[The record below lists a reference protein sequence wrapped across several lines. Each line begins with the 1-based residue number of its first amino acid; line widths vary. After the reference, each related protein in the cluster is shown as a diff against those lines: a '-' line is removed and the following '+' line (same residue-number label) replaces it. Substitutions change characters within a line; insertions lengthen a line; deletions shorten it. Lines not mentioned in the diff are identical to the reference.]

1 MMYLMFGLMVVLLIL
16 SFPMMVPLVLAPLV
30 TVAVYY
36 PKIDAV
42 TMAQQILGGVRP
54 MSLVAVPMFIFAADI
69 ISSGQAARRLTD
81 LVLCFLG
88 HIKGGL
94 AITTAAACTAFGAV
108 SGSCQAT
115 VVAIGGPMRPRL
127 IEDGYGEGFSTALL
141 INAAGIAL
149 LIPPS
154 IGMIIYGVVTGS
166 SVGEMF
172 IAGIGPGFLVFML
185 FSLYCYYD
193 AWRRKIPIHPK
204 SSWKER
210 GQALKKAVMALGF
223 PIIILGGIYTGL
235 TSPTEASAIAVFYA
249 FVVEVVIYRNLKLKD
264 IYRIA
269 LSTGLVTGVVFIL
282 LAMGAVFSW
291 VVGFA
296 RIPDQI
302 LPSILG
308 EAPSM
313 VSLLVVISI
322 AYLIAC
328 MFVDSI
334 VAIMILS
341 PIFHPKVIALGI
353 DPVLVGILVTM
364 QVAIGA
370 VTPPFGCNIFT
381 AMAIYKQPY
390 GSAVSKVWGFLF
402 LYVVSV
408 ALIIAFP
415 QIALFL
421 RDMAFSK

>member
-1 MMYLMFGLMVVLLIL
+1 MMLMMFGLMCVFLIL
-16 SFPMMVPLVLAPLV
+16 SFPMMVPLILAPLV

-36 PKIDAV
+36 PRLDAV
-42 TMAQQILGGVRP
+42 TMAQQMLGGVRP

-81 LVLCFLG
+81 LVLSFLG

-94 AITTAAACTAFGAV
+94 AITTAAACTVFGAV

-154 IGMIIYGVVTGS
+154 IAMIIYGVVTGS

-172 IAGIGPGFLVFML
+172 IAGVGPGLLVFLVF
-185 FSLYCYYD
+185 SVYCYYY
-193 AWRRKIPIHPK
+193 AWRKKVPTHPK
-204 SSWKER
+204 STWKER
-210 GQALKKAVMALGF
+210 GRAFKKAFMALGF
-223 PIIILGGIYTGL
+223 PVVILGGIYTGL
-235 TSPTEASAIAVFYA
+235 TSPTEASAMAVLYA
-249 FVVEVVIYRNLKLKD
+249 FVVEVVICRNLSLKD

-269 LSTGLVTGVVFIL
+269 LSTGVVTGVVFVL

-291 VVGFA
+291 LVGFA

-308 EAPSM
+308 ASPTAIYLM
-313 VSLLVVISI
+313 AVISI
-322 AYLIAC
+322 SYFIAC

-341 PIFHPKVIALGI
+341 PIFHPKVLALGI

-364 QVAIGA
+364 QAAIGA
-370 VTPPFGCNIFT
+370 VSPPFGCNIFT
-381 AMAIYKQPY
+381 AMAIYKQSF
-390 GSAVSKVWGFLF
+390 GSAVSKVWGFLA
-402 LYVVSV
+402 LYIACV
-408 ALIIAFP
+408 AAIIIFP
-415 QIALFL
+415 DISLWL
-421 RDMAFSK
+421 RDLAFGK